1 MAHFNSREYEITNFK
16 SFNNFSTVKDA
27 ILSIPEPFGGTNTAR
42 VLEYTN
48 IRLMQEDNG
57 MHDITTGV
65 PKSIIVITDGDS
77 DDSKATIKEANLL
90 KERGFKMITVG
101 LGNLFTNEKELIQMA
116 SSSKDAYKID
126 EYDKLSLY
134 LSSLARSTIQ
144 QPARVIQELEINLNL
159 PEDSYNYFKC
169 PLDKNNFEES
179 QFTVSLEY
187 KSGYSDLFFS
197 FVDSNP
203 KNEKDFIEQSSLPI
217 EFDQNFVETSI
228 LPTILPKYSY
238 LKGSHYDFSGNMIKK
253 PYDVLNY
260 TVVKY
265 YSIKIPENQTNLS
278 LFIGARG
285 NVDDNSLKVFI
296 YNRTIDFN
304 NSSSSTLSI
313 ENSPFTSTFLYSTLN
328 HNISITSNFS
338 TNTISSTISTISS
351 STTKSNFSSS
361 VPFMTTT
368 VKSST
373 NLSLPFRFYSFF
385 MLFPLFLI
393 LS

>member
-1 MAHFNSREYEITNFK
+1 MNFK

-27 ILSIPEPFGGTNTAR
+27 ILSIPEPFGGTNTAK

-57 MHDITTGV
+57 MRDITTGV

-90 KERGFKMITVG
+90 KERGFNMITVG

-144 QPARVIQELEINLNL
+144 QPARIIQELETNLNI

-203 KNEKDFIEQSSLPI
+203 KNENDSIEQSSLPI
-217 EFDQNFVETSI
+217 EFDQNFVETSF

-238 LKGSHYDFSGNMIKK
+238 LKGSHYDFSGDFVKK
-253 PYDVLNY
+253 PYEVLNY
-260 TVVKY
+260 TVIKY
-265 YSIKIPENQTNLS
+265 YLIKMPENQTNFS

-285 NVDDNSLKVFI
+285 NVDDNNLKVFI
-296 YNRTIDFN
+296 YNRTVDFN
-304 NSSSSTLSI
+304 TSLSTLTISSYPSTI
-313 ENSPFTSTFLYSTLN
+313 TYSTFN
-328 HNISITSNFS
+328 HSISISSYLSTSPLP
-338 TNTISSTISTISS
+338 NTISTLSS
-351 STTKSNFSSS
+351 STTKSNISFSVSIL
-361 VPFMTTT
+361 TTR
-368 VKSST
+368 VKSSA
-373 NLSLPFRFYSFF
+373 NLSLPFRFVTFF
-385 MLFPLFLI
+385 MLFRFFLI
-393 LS
+393 FP